1 MVKPAM
7 TTVDSS
13 SSSSSSSPAACYDS
27 FSTNNS
33 SGCKV
38 YKGVRKRKW
47 GKWVSEIRLP
57 NSRERIWLGSYDTQE
72 KAARAFDAALYCLR
86 GKGASFNFPD
96 TPQHMEMESVKI
108 PCSHQE
114 VQEAAAKFAN
124 KVEVLAEEEEDG
136 EVGARSESKFNDTT
150 DANTTFPIYDG
161 GTSNHTQVDQD
172 TMDWTFMNMLDDL
185 NVSDFGLYFGAEK
198 AEFLCPTT
206 QTPLLFHNGDEI
218 EIDDHDH
225 DAFSNHSFLW
235 SWNF

>member
-7 TTVDSS
+7 TRVDSS
-13 SSSSSSSPAACYDS
+13 SSSSSSPTSCNES
-27 FSTNNS
+27 FSTTT
-33 SGCKV
+33 CKM

-96 TPQHMEMESVKI
+96 TPRLLEMDSLKI

-114 VQEAAAKFAN
+114 IQEAAAKFAN
-124 KVEVLAEEEEDG
+124 KVVEIFAEEDG
-136 EVGARSESKFNDTT
+136 EVGVQSESMSDHTT
-150 DANTTFPIYDG
+150 DTNTNTEFPIYG
-161 GTSNHTQVDQD
+161 GTNHDVQVDQD

-185 NVSDFGLYFGAEK
+185 NGSDFGLYFEAEK
-198 AEFLCPTT
+198 GEFSCPTT
-206 QTPLLFHNGDEI
+206 HTPLLFHNGDEV
-218 EIDDHDH
+218 EVDDHDH